1 MKIKYLYQLLASH
14 ISILVLAFLITGA
27 LFSHFAK
34 DFAYESKVD
43 ELSSY
48 GYRIMGEMEMRPK
61 GAPAIMKPFEEIL
74 RSRKISF
81 FLFNE
86 KKEVLMTPADLR
98 PRKLLLSDEEW
109 KELKDGKAVVVKTDF
124 NRFNEEVSV
133 VALPNIVNNEFQ
145 GGILLTAPISGT
157 EEMISD
163 MNRFML
169 FTAAGVILVAI
180 LLSWLTSK
188 FHVARIQKL
197 RDATKK
203 VAAGD
208 YDIHIENRNK
218 DEIGDLG
225 DDFNIMA
232 RKLKSSSEEID
243 RLEKRR
249 RQFITDVS
257 HELKT
262 PLTTISGLVEG
273 MNSQTIPEDQQDKCM
288 KLITEETKRLIR
300 LVNENLDYEKIR
312 SNQITLQKLHYPLI
326 EVFEIIKEQL
336 ALQAEEKQ
344 NQLILDVED
353 HVMVNADYDRLIQ
366 ILVNITKNSIQ
377 FTTNGTVWLRG
388 REDYKETVIEIEDTG
403 IGIDEKD
410 IENIWDRFY
419 KADLSRTNT
428 PYGEYGLGLSIV
440 RQLVA
445 LHNGT
450 VEIESEKNKGTKF
463 IIRLPLTARD
473 DDE

>member
-1 MKIKYLYQLLASH
+1 MMRIKYIYQLLTSH
-14 ISILVLAFLITGA
+14 ISILILAFAITGA
-27 LFSHFAK
+27 VFSHFVK
-34 DFAYESKVD
+34 DFAYQSKVS
-43 ELSSY
+43 ELTSY
-48 GYRIMGEMEMRPK
+48 GYRIMGEMEEHPP
-61 GAPAIMKPFEEIL
+61 GDQPIMKPFAEIL
-74 RSRKISF
+74 KSRQINF
-81 FLFNE
+81 FLFNA
-86 KKEVLMTPADLR
+86 KKEVLMTPDHLR
-98 PRKLLLSDEEW
+98 PRKLLLKDEEW
-109 KELKDGKAVVVKTDF
+109 KELKEGKPVVVKTDLQ
-124 NRFNEEVSV
+124 RFNQEVSV
-133 VALPNIVNNEFQ
+133 VALPNFVNNEFQ

-157 EEMISD
+157 EEMISQ

-169 FTAAGVILVAI
+169 CTAAGVILLAF

-188 FHVARIQKL
+188 FHVGRIQKL

-208 YDIHIENRNK
+208 YNIHIENRNM

-225 DDFNIMA
+225 ADFNVMA
-232 RKLKSSSEEID
+232 QKLKSSSEEID

-273 MNSQTIPEDQQDKCM
+273 LNSQTIPENQQEKCL

-312 SNQITLQKLHYPLI
+312 SNQITLNKLHYPLI

-336 ALQAEEKQ
+336 AIQAEEK
-344 NQLILDVED
+344 NDKLILDVEE
-353 HVMVNADYDRLIQ
+353 HVMVHADYDRLIQ

-388 REDYKETVIEIEDTG
+388 WEDYKETVIEIEDTG

-410 IENIWDRFY
+410 IESIWDRFY

-445 LHNGT
+445 LHQGT
-450 VEIESEKNKGTKF
+450 VELTSEKNKGTKF
-463 IIRLPLTARD
+463 VIRLPLTSRD
-473 DDE
+473 DE